1 MATSLEPEP
10 VQSECNLRTKVYFI
24 RCVMPCEPVPPA
36 PWPPKKQ
43 SPQPL
48 LEKNVLSNSLV
59 LCFTSLSMGTVE
71 DDHTVEPVVLMYG
84 EPTATALQRRY
95 GMLGCI

>member
-10 VQSECNLRTKVYFI
+10 VQSECNLRTNK
-24 RCVMPCEPVPPA
+24 E
-36 PWPPKKQ
+36 
-43 SPQPL
+43 SLEPL
-48 LEKNVLSNSLV
+48 LEKMVLPDSLV
-59 LCFTSLSMGTVE
+59 LCYTSLSMGTVE